1 MRVLQVL
8 PELNVGGVERGVID
22 LARAMKK
29 HGEEIHVMSRGGAL
43 VQELVKMGVPHYALP
58 VHDKSIW
65 SLRLVKEI
73 AKIIERERI
82 DIVHAR
88 SRVPAW
94 LAYLAARRTNCDFIT
109 TCHGYYSKHFLSRI
123 MGWGKRVIVISH
135 SIGRR
140 MIDDFHVPPERI
152 RLIHR
157 GVDLTQYTF
166 SPEKYLKPAGEK
178 FKIVNI
184 GRITPIKGQKE
195 FIQAIHLLSKQ
206 IPNVEA
212 WIVGSAD
219 DRKMEYFEELKL
231 FVERTGMTK
240 HVKFLGTRRDIPELL
255 READLLVLS
264 TKIPEAF
271 GRVIIEAG
279 AVGTAV
285 CASRIGG
292 ILDIV
297 EDGKNGLLF
306 YPLHIEEMVKAMTQ
320 LLKNRKQCYDFAH
333 KLREKVEREFSLEQ
347 MVDKTLEVYRETR
360 QERRILII
368 KLGAAG
374 DLVLAIPSFR
384 MLRKKFPNAHIS
396 LLVDSKLTSLVEN
409 CPYINE
415 VIAYD
420 RGEKTNRLRRLLK
433 LSKSLAERRFDL
445 SIDLQNNAKTHLISF
460 LGRIRNRIGYL
471 RGWSGHLLSK
481 PVLEPKQLLAPIE
494 HQFELL
500 KRVGITQLDTEM
512 ELWPTEQSEKFAEEQ
527 LNTNQHSHQPL
538 VGFVMG
544 SSPGWPTK
552 RWPVEHFRE
561 LAERIVQ
568 DLDGRVVLLGA
579 PGEEGLADV
588 FKNHSLGTDRLI
600 NLIGKTTFSDMASV
614 IKRSNVLVSGDSAP
628 IHIAA
633 ATKTKLVAFFGPTE
647 PKRHLPPGADHAVL
661 VRRIP
666 CQPCYSGHCKNPDT
680 LECLKKIKVNE
691 VFEQV
696 KYQLASAQKS
706 RAKHDASEDKVGT
719 PAESV

>member
-1 MRVLQVL
+1 MRVLQIL

-29 HGEEIHVMSRGGAL
+29 RGEEIHVMSRGGAL
-43 VQELVKMGVPHYALP
+43 VQELVKLGVPHYALP

-157 GVDLTQYTF
+157 GVDLSQYTF

-178 FKIVNI
+178 FKIINI

-212 WIVGSAD
+212 WIVGSPD

-231 FVERTGMTK
+231 FVQRTGMTK
-240 HVKFLGTRRDIPELL
+240 HIKFLGTRRDIPDLL

-292 ILDIV
+292 ILDII

-306 YPLHIEEMVKAMTQ
+306 YPLHIEEMVKVMTQ

-333 KLREKVEREFSLEQ
+333 KLREKVEREFSLDQ

-360 QERRILII
+360 QERRILIM

-374 DLVLAIPSFR
+374 DLVLAVPSFR
-384 MLRKKFPNAHIS
+384 MIRKKFPNAHIS

-420 RGEKTNRLRRLLK
+420 RSEKTNRGRRILK
-433 LSKSLAERRFDL
+433 LAKSLAERRFDL
-445 SIDLQNNAKTHLISF
+445 SIDLQNNSKTHLISF
-460 LGRIRNRIGYL
+460 LARIRNRIGYA
-471 RGWSGHLLSK
+471 RGLSGQLLSR

-500 KRVGITQLDTEM
+500 KRAGITQLDSEM
-512 ELWPTEQSEKFAEEQ
+512 ELWPTEQSERFVSQKLNLEQ
-527 LNTNQHSHQPL
+527 DVHSPL
-538 VGFVMG
+538 IGFVMG
-544 SSPGWPTK
+544 SSPNWPTK
-552 RWPVEHFRE
+552 RWPTEHFKE
-561 LAERIVQ
+561 LAERIVK

-579 PGEEGLADV
+579 PGEEPLGDV
-588 FKNHSLGTDRLI
+588 FKNHALGENRVI
-600 NLIGKTTFSDMASV
+600 NLIGKTSLSDMIGV
-614 IKRSNVLVSGDSAP
+614 IKRLDVLVSGDSAP
-628 IHIAA
+628 IHMAA
-633 ATKTKLVAFFGPTE
+633 AVKTKLVVFFGPTE
-647 PKRHLPPGADHAVL
+647 PKRHLPPGVDHAVL
-661 VRRIP
+661 VRRIQ
-666 CQPCYSGHCKNPDT
+666 CQPCYSGICKNSDT
-680 LECLKKIKVNE
+680 LECLKKIKASE
-691 VFEQV
+691 AFEQV
-696 KYQLASAQKS
+696 KFQLGLIQKS
-706 RAKHDASEDKVGT
+706 RAKAAAAEDRANL